1 MKRKKS
7 NFTQRHP
14 KGKLNQH
21 MVTIK
26 DISKA
31 LGVSPATVSK
41 ALNGYS
47 DINPQTAERIRAA
60 AKEMH
65 YLPNIAARQL
75 KTNRSHNIGVLFVD
89 ATNSGLTHEYFA
101 AILNSAKETFE
112 MLGYD
117 VTFISDTIAGTKASF
132 LEHAR
137 YRNCDGVLIASV
149 DFTSPQVVELVN
161 SEIPTV
167 TIDYP
172 FSDKSAVMSDNVE
185 GQYELTKYVLEMGHR
200 RIGLIHGEM
209 TMVTKKRLNGFR
221 RALKEFGVEL
231 NPMYEK
237 AGAFHDTKR
246 TAEMVRELMAL
257 PEPPTILMC
266 PDDYAALGAL
276 TELEKM
282 GLRIPEDI
290 SVTGYDGISLSQ
302 VLRPKLTTYFQDST
316 GIGHQSA
323 RKLVEEIEEKDS
335 CTAEQIMI
343 RGKLLQGHSVKDLR
357 EEA

>member
-1 MKRKKS
+1 
-7 NFTQRHP
+7 
-14 KGKLNQH
+14 

-41 ALNGYS
+41 ALNGYT
-47 DINPQTAERIRAA
+47 DINPQTAERIQTM

-89 ATNSGLTHEYFA
+89 ETNSGLTHDYFA
-101 AILNSAKETFE
+101 VILNSAKETFE
-112 MLGYD
+112 KLGYD
-117 VTFISDTIAGTKASF
+117 VTFISDSIAGKKASF

-149 DFTSPQVVELVN
+149 DFTSQQVIDLVN

-167 TIDYP
+167 TIDYA
-172 FSDKSAVMSDNVE
+172 FNSNSCVMSDNVD

-209 TMVTKKRLNGFR
+209 TMVTRKRLNGFY

-231 NPMYEK
+231 DPQYEK
-237 AGAFHDTKR
+237 AAAFHDTKT
-246 TAEMVRELMAL
+246 TAAAVRALMELPAV
-257 PEPPTILMC
+257 PPDANSC
-266 PDDYAALGAL
+266 
-276 TELEKM
+276 
-282 GLRIPEDI
+282 
-290 SVTGYDGISLSQ
+290 
-302 VLRPKLTTYFQDST
+302 RPAP
-316 GIGHQSA
+316 H
-323 RKLVEEIEEKDS
+323 RH
-335 CTAEQIMI
+335 
-343 RGKLLQGHSVKDLR
+343 R
-357 EEA
+357 

>member
-1 MKRKKS
+1 
-7 NFTQRHP
+7 
-14 KGKLNQH
+14 

-41 ALNGYS
+41 ALNGYT
-47 DINPQTAERIRAA
+47 DINPQTAERIQTM

-89 ATNSGLTHEYFA
+89 ETNSGLTHEYFA
-101 AILNSAKETFE
+101 VILNSAKETFE
-112 MLGYD
+112 KLGYD
-117 VTFISDTIAGTKASF
+117 VTFISDSIAGKKASF

-149 DFTSPQVVELVN
+149 DFTSPQVIDLVN

-172 FSDKSAVMSDNVE
+172 FGNNSSVLSDNVD

-200 RIGLIHGEM
+200 KIGLIHGEM
-209 TMVTKKRLNGFR
+209 TMVTRKRLNGFY

-231 NPMYEK
+231 DPRYEK
-237 AGAFHDTKR
+237 AAAFHDTKT
-246 TAEMVRELMAL
+246 TAAAVRALMEL
-257 PEPPTILMC
+257 PDPPTILMC
-266 PDDYAALGAL
+266 PDDYAALGAY
-276 TELEKM
+276 TELEKL

-290 SVTGYDGISLSQ
+290 SLTGYDGINLSQ
-302 VLRPKLTTYFQDST
+302 VLRPKLTTYYQNST
-316 GIGHQSA
+316 EIGHQSA
-323 RKLVEEIEEKDS
+323 RKLVEEIEDRDN
-335 CTAEQIMI
+335 CIDEQINVK
-343 RGKLLQGHSVKDLR
+343 GKLLLGHSVKDLR
-357 EEA
+357 KEA

>member
-1 MKRKKS
+1 
-7 NFTQRHP
+7 
-14 KGKLNQH
+14 

-41 ALNGYS
+41 ALNGYT
-47 DINPQTAERIRAA
+47 DINPQTAERIQTM

-89 ATNSGLTHEYFA
+89 ETNSGLTHDYFA
-101 AILNSAKETFE
+101 VILNSAKETFE
-112 MLGYD
+112 KLGYD
-117 VTFISDTIAGTKASF
+117 VTFISDSIAGKKASF

-149 DFTSPQVVELVN
+149 DFTSQQVIDLVN

-167 TIDYP
+167 TIDYA
-172 FSDKSAVMSDNVE
+172 FSSNSCVMSDNVD

-209 TMVTKKRLNGFR
+209 TMVTRKRLNGFY

-231 NPMYEK
+231 DPQYEK
-237 AGAFHDTKR
+237 AAAFHDTKT
-246 TAEMVRELMAL
+246 TAAAVRALMEL

-266 PDDYAALGAL
+266 PDDYAALGAY
-276 TELEKM
+276 TELEKL
-282 GLRIPEDI
+282 GLRVPEDI
-290 SVTGYDGISLSQ
+290 SLTGYDGINLSQ
-302 VLRPKLTTYFQDST
+302 VLRPKLTTYYQNST
-316 GIGHQSA
+316 EIGHQSA
-323 RKLVEEIEEKDS
+323 RKLVEEIEDRDN
-335 CTAEQIMI
+335 CIDEQINVK
-343 RGKLLQGHSVKDLR
+343 GKLLLGHSIKDLR
-357 EEA
+357 KEA

>member
-1 MKRKKS
+1 
-7 NFTQRHP
+7 
-14 KGKLNQH
+14 

-112 MLGYD
+112 KLGYD

-149 DFTSPQVVELVN
+149 DFTSPQVVELVK

-172 FSDKSAVMSDNVE
+172 FNDKSAVMSDNLE

-200 RIGLIHGEM
+200 RIGLIHG
-209 TMVTKKRLNGFR
+209 
-221 RALKEFGVEL
+221 
-231 NPMYEK
+231 
-237 AGAFHDTKR
+237 
-246 TAEMVRELMAL
+246 
-257 PEPPTILMC
+257 
-266 PDDYAALGAL
+266 
-276 TELEKM
+276 
-282 GLRIPEDI
+282 
-290 SVTGYDGISLSQ
+290 
-302 VLRPKLTTYFQDST
+302 
-316 GIGHQSA
+316 
-323 RKLVEEIEEKDS
+323 
-335 CTAEQIMI
+335 
-343 RGKLLQGHSVKDLR
+343 
-357 EEA
+357 

>member
-1 MKRKKS
+1 
-7 NFTQRHP
+7 
-14 KGKLNQH
+14 

-89 ATNSGLTHEYFA
+89 ATNSGLNNEYFA

-112 MLGYD
+112 KLGYD

-149 DFTSPQVVELVN
+149 DFTSPQVVELVK

-172 FSDKSAVMSDNVE
+172 FNDKSAVMSDNLE

-221 RALKEFGVEL
+221 TALKEF
-231 NPMYEK
+231 
-237 AGAFHDTKR
+237 
-246 TAEMVRELMAL
+246 
-257 PEPPTILMC
+257 
-266 PDDYAALGAL
+266 GAL

-290 SVTGYDGISLSQ
+290 SITGYDGINLSQ

-343 RGKLLQGHSVKDLR
+343 RGKLLPGHSVKDLR